1 MEGME
6 RKNKIVMG
14 ELFLKVWYWCVGIV
28 CSFAVLLI
36 VLFTSMELTLKGD
49 FFEKEYTK
57 YNITNA
63 VNMQME
69 DLLYVTKEMM
79 DYLYDKREDL
89 NIEAIVAGEQREFFN
104 EKEKAH
110 MADVKDLFLKAK
122 IIRRV
127 CILITTASIVFFLY
141 SKKFV
146 YISRAFQIVTGIF
159 LCLTAGLFILISTD
173 FTKYFNLFH
182 ELFFT
187 NDLWLLDYR
196 TDLLINIVPEPFF
209 VDTAVKSGLLFAVV
223 IVILFMVS
231 TIQLKVIKRQKQ
243 RIEL

>member
-6 RKNKIVMG
+6 RKNKVIMG
-14 ELFLKVWYWCVGIV
+14 ELFLKVLYWCIGIV

-57 YNITNA
+57 YSITNA

-69 DLLYVTKEMM
+69 DLLYVTEEMM
-79 DYLYDKREDL
+79 EYLYDKREDL
-89 NIEAIVAGEQREFFN
+89 NIETIVAGEKREFFN

-122 IIRRV
+122 MIRRV
-127 CILITTASIVFFLY
+127 CILITAAGIVFFLY
-141 SKKFV
+141 SKKFF
-146 YISRAFQIVTGIF
+146 YISKAFQMVTGAF
-159 LCLTAGLFILISTD
+159 LCVTVGLFVLISTD
-173 FTKYFNLFH
+173 FTKYFYLFH

-209 VDTAVKSGLLFAVV
+209 VDTAIKSGLLFAVV

-231 TIQLKVIKRQKQ
+231 TIQLKVIKKRKQ

>member
-1 MEGME
+1 
-6 RKNKIVMG
+6 
-14 ELFLKVWYWCVGIV
+14 
-28 CSFAVLLI
+28 
-36 VLFTSMELTLKGD
+36 MELTLKGD

-57 YNITNA
+57 YSITNA

-79 DYLYDKREDL
+79 NYLYDKREDL
-89 NIEAIVAGEQREFFN
+89 NIETIVAGGKREFFN

-122 IIRRV
+122 MIRRV
-127 CILITTASIVFFLY
+127 CILITITSIVFFLY
-141 SKKFV
+141 SKKFF
-146 YISRAFQIVTGIF
+146 YISKAFQIVTGAF
-159 LCLTAGLFILISTD
+159 LCVTVGLFVLISTD
-173 FTKYFNLFH
+173 FTKYFYLFH

-209 VDTAVKSGLLFAVV
+209 VDTAIKSGLLFAVV
-223 IVILFMVS
+223 IVILFIIS
-231 TIQLKVIKRQKQ
+231 TIQLKVIKKYKQ